1 MSNLVIPDGGNIG
14 SASDTDAIS
23 IASNGKATF
32 SQGIANC
39 GTIEAGTIGASVTK
53 KIHGFSAYL
62 SSSANVPSSATTFTE
77 LGGSWGGTWTE
88 RWDSHNHF
96 ASGRF
101 TPTVQGVYLFGY
113 SCGSQLL
120 DQHERMK
127 GQIRKNG
134 STSAGDIGGHTY
146 DWSFDS
152 SDYTLHLTGSTLMQ
166 LDTDD
171 YASFWYLQ
179 ESGDNA
185 QPFVNLT
192 EFWGCLI
199 GTV

>member
-1 MSNLVIPDGGNIG
+1 MSSEIRTDLIKDKSNTKTLATLSSSAVTLHSDVTIP
-14 SASDTDAIS
+14 
-23 IASNGKATF
+23 
-32 SQGIANC
+32 
-39 GTIEAGTIGASVTK
+39 ASVTK

-62 SSSANVPSSATTFTE
+62 SSSSNVASSATTFTE

-88 RWDSHNHF
+88 RWDSHDHF